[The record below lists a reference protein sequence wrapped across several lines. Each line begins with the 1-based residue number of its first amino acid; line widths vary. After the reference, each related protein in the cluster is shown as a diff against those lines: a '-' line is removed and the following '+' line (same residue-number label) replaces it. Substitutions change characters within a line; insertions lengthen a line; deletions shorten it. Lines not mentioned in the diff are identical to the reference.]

1 MISWVPLSP
10 PRSRVATPVGGR
22 APLPLGRQLL
32 LALCPQSPPLRDGAG
47 PEGSTSMGVA
57 PTGVAYANRHRACM
71 CRPCPRAVVLAGS
84 SIGCRRP
91 WPQLVAPAGNQA
103 TAGLPCR
110 CLDVGGRPYRGH
122 GHGRPPLQV
131 AWP

>member
-1 MISWVPLSP
+1 MISW
-10 PRSRVATPVGGR
+10 
-22 APLPLGRQLL
+22 
-32 LALCPQSPPLRDGAG
+32 SPPLRDGAV
-47 PEGSTSMGVA
+47 PEGSTSLGVA
-57 PTGVAYANRHRACM
+57 PTGVAYAYRHRACM
-71 CRPCPRAVVLAGS
+71 CRPCPWVVVLAGS

-131 AWP
+131 AWPWLAAPPRYIRCKNVASMHSGKSFARKPWL